1 MKLML
6 KSEWLKLDHD
16 YTKICPF
23 CFSDLQ
29 RALMMCDPNSERM
42 ECRGDFCRIKE
53 KDPKYYINRKDVYY
67 RIYLSNLNH
76 LSFLYG
82 NLKDNKTNIAA
93 FDSSFKYLGQVEID
107 QFIPLDL
114 SNPIKSA
121 EEISERLLML
131 KEFS

>member
-29 RALMMCDPNSERM
+29 RALMIFDPNTERM

-53 KDPKYYINRKDVYY
+53 GKPKYLINIKDVYY

-82 NLKDNKTNIAA
+82 NSNENKTNIDAY
-93 FDSSFKYLGQVEID
+93 DSSFKYLGQIEIH

-121 EEISERLLML
+121 EEISEKLLML